1 MKDLILSF
9 WQRLRHNLWLKLFSL
24 VLAFVVWLVVVAY
37 YNPETT
43 NMIRDLPITVGTEQT
58 VLEERGLILVT
69 ELEKTVDVKIEGR
82 REKLAMISQDKVRA
96 TVDLSKITKA
106 GEYDLPVV
114 ISIDGQSV
122 NTVSQSVQTVTLKVE
137 NIISAQFTV
146 EALVKG
152 KVAEGR
158 VMEQTVNPTMV
169 KVTGPESVVSK
180 ILAVQ
185 AIVEQDVFSE
195 SGVYESRMRYL
206 DRYGNELD
214 STYLTLDADS
224 VKMNISVT
232 EEKEVPL
239 QLEILNSAGGND
251 STYLNVE
258 IEPKT
263 IMITASADILSSI
276 NSVSLGNLDVS
287 EITDTYHQEMDLIL
301 PNGVKNIDNVTK
313 AKVTINMD
321 KIVTKQFTLSAA
333 QIKLDNLP
341 SNVKAQVVEQ
351 SVKVTVRGLSDDV
364 NKLKATDLTLAA
376 DCKNIAQTAGTNRMS
391 AYVKFPQDV
400 KVGAVG
406 KYELTIKVS

>member
-152 KVAEGR
+152 KVAKGR

-224 VKMNISVT
+224 VKMNIFVT

-321 KIVTKQFTLSAA
+321 KIVTKKFTLSAA

-391 AYVKFPQDV
+391 AYVKFPQDA

>member
-1 MKDLILSF
+1 MKDFILSF

-58 VLEERGLILVT
+58 ILAERGLILVT
-69 ELEKTVDVKIEGR
+69 DLEKNVDVKIEGR

-152 KVAEGR
+152 KVAEKR

-169 KVTGPESVVSK
+169 KVTGPESIVSK
-180 ILAVQ
+180 ILTVQ

-251 STYLNVE
+251 SAYLNVE

-276 NSVSLGNLDVS
+276 NSVSLMNLDVS

-341 SNVKAQVVEQ
+341 SDVNAQVVEQ
-351 SVKVTVRGLSDDV
+351 SIEVTVRGSSDDV

-391 AYVKFPQDV
+391 AYVKFPQDA